1 MSSVDDA
8 DDPLKTAE
16 RLRLALDMFGLGEDL
31 MRQKLRREHPG
42 ASTEEVDRMLRAW
55 LQTRPGAEHGDCPG
69 RLRHLPE

>member
-1 MSSVDDA
+1 MGSLTDGDEA
-8 DDPLKTAE
+8 RKTAE

-42 ASTEEVDRMLRAW
+42 ATADEVESMLRAW

-69 RLRHLPE
+69 RLRSIPG